1 LLGRIGQLAN
11 RIDQIQRQ
19 LRLLGEGEAAG
30 QGLDFG
36 AWLQQSAVGGTHS
49 RAGKAAWLPQV
60 TGSGWT
66 EFTAGGRFDDIIAQA
81 AARHGIDPDLIH
93 AIIKVESDYNPRCVS
108 SAGAKGLMQLMPG
121 TARYL
126 GVRDI
131 FDPQQNIEGGVRYL
145 KDQLERFGD
154 PVLALAAYN
163 AGPGAVT
170 QYNGV
175 PPYKETQAYV
185 PRVMQYYE
193 ARIAARQHGAA
204 RPTPAPQAVRPA
216 SAEIAPA
223 PTRSPSGTGAATA
236 AQWVPEGPG
245 EGIAQQPAR
254 PDAEVSSGLQ
264 RAAHS
269 TLRQAPAFAK
279 AAADRQGFQP
289 FGRLP
294 PSPRLRR
301 TGRAFSNAPTSAR
314 ATATRSAQ
322 IAVEAAIPH
331 RDSSDAAKEPV
342 LSVGQ
347 ASRLSP
353 GTLTKPAE
361 TAAPTF
367 QAGNAEAAVVSTGDA
382 ARPTTARPAQIAPDA
397 AIPHADS
404 AEAAREPVL
413 SVGQASRLSPVTLT
427 KPAEAAVVSTG
438 EARPTTARPAQIAPE
453 AGIPH
458 TDSAEAGREPGT
470 LTKSAEA
477 AAPTLRPGDAETA
490 VASTGDAARAT
501 SARPAQIAVE
511 VAIPRTGSTEAAKE
525 PATLTKPAEAA
536 VASTGD
542 AVRATTARPAE
553 IAPEA
558 AVRRTDSTEAAREP
572 VLSVGQ
578 ASRLSPATLTKPVG
592 VPGRTEGA
600 ERLVQGS
607 AKPAT
612 SEGATEE
619 HEPAASVANLSSMI
633 SSKMSVAI
641 KDRLT
646 ELTTTAVNR
655 PSSEG
660 ATSIA
665 RQHLTIELSPPE
677 LGRVHISFGLEQD
690 AASVEVRTDN
700 FNTAVHLDNS
710 FKSLETSLEQLGLK
724 LASLKVTCDAGGNFG
739 PNYEGTA
746 QPPPRQQQVSA
757 SWGAL
762 EPGNETQVTAT
773 AGDRRGHY
781 SGVTER
787 SRLGRLVSVLDVAG

>member
-1 LLGRIGQLAN
+1 MLGRIGQLAN

-30 QGLDFG
+30 QGLEFG

-427 KPAEAAVVSTG
+427 KPAEAA
-438 EARPTTARPAQIAPE
+438 
-453 AGIPH
+453 
-458 TDSAEAGREPGT
+458 
-470 LTKSAEA
+470 
-477 AAPTLRPGDAETA
+477 APTLRPGDAETA

-525 PATLTKPAEAA
+525 PVLSVGQASRLSPATLTKPAEAA

-542 AVRATTARPAE
+542 AARATTARPAE
-553 IAPEA
+553 IAPEVA
-558 AVRRTDSTEAAREP
+558 IPRTDSTEAAREP

-578 ASRLSPATLTKPVG
+578 ASGLSPATLTKPVG